1 MVAAAFKSRAPPH
14 EEQNRPVEE
23 TRAPQDEQYI
33 GGEILPSP
41 EASLRTAAKAS
52 DKNYEM
58 RSTWTAVPYAR
69 TSVTPCMT
77 SVAS

>member
-1 MVAAAFKSRAPPH
+1 LRSRAPPQV
-14 EEQNRPVEE
+14 EQNRPPEE
-23 TRAPQDEQYI
+23 TCAPQEEQYM
-33 GGEILPSP
+33 GGEILSSR
-41 EASLRTAAKAS
+41 EASLRTAAKAP
-52 DKNYEM
+52 DENYEI